1 MVERKVDLKGEKKV
15 ERMVV
20 ALAEMLVAS
29 KVR

>member
-1 MVERKVDLKGEKKV
+1 MVERKVGLMGEKKV

-20 ALAEMLVAS
+20 ALVEMLVAS